1 LGYLEGMTVE
11 AIQEA
16 IVQLSDIERRALAEW
31 LGELEE
37 DAWDRQ
43 MEQDFSPGGRGAK
56 LIAEAE
62 ADIAAGRTRPVE
74 EGNRDLDLDRRT

>member
-1 LGYLEGMTVE
+1 
-11 AIQEA
+11 
-16 IVQLSDIERRALAEW
+16 LSGGLLAEW
-31 LGELEE
+31 LDELEE

-62 ADIAAGRTRPVE
+62 ADIAAGRTRPHE
-74 EGNRDLDLDRRT
+74 EMPAEIDQRNLHYWSRFGR